1 MRGLPVAFHRVR
13 GERIACIL
21 GVLAGL
27 SVLRHSPNQGRERT
41 SGLFYFIFYLLGQ
54 CESFPRWD
62 PCGNKRLRGRMFDLL
77 QAA

>member
-41 SGLFYFIFYLLGQ
+41 SGLFYFLLA
-54 CESFPRWD
+54 WT
-62 PCGNKRLRGRMFDLL
+62 M
-77 QAA
+77 

>member
-41 SGLFYFIFYLLGQ
+41 SGLFYFIFNCLDNVSHLISEMG
-54 CESFPRWD
+54 PLW
-62 PCGNKRLRGRMFDLL
+62 K
-77 QAA
+77 